1 MITPKTPKNAKKYV
15 CETCDFGCSKQSD
28 WDRHVGTARHQN
40 NNKMITPNAMITPKT
55 PETPIPKIHKCS
67 FCGKEY
73 KHQSGLSAHKKKCS
87 QTEKEP
93 EPPAE
98 KKPELDMN
106 LIIEP
111 IKKMMIDHTQLILEQ
126 AKLATIMATTE
137 NNKLLMNIVEKM
149 ENISKPTISNPH
161 KPFNLNNFLNDT
173 CKNAISFT
181 DFMKSI
187 KVEDDDL
194 VYIRQKGYIA
204 GFTHIFLNSLNRLDK
219 YNRPFWNTD
228 ENRKTI
234 YVKKDDVGWVKDED
248 HKAIKRVVRT
258 GIYNKSFLALQILKD
273 NTPEM
278 SDPEHKKND
287 EWLETFRCIQ
297 GKEPWHKTF
306 QDVENQKEE
315 HSIEKVITRV
325 IQKIKVPKEKC
336 DYTSS

>member
-1 MITPKTPKNAKKYV
+1 MITPKTPENAKKYV
-15 CETCDFGCSKQSD
+15 CEICDFGCSKRCD
-28 WDRHVGTARHQN
+28 WNRHVVTAKHQN
-40 NNKMITPNAMITPKT
+40 NAEMIPSIISITS
-55 PETPIPKIHKCS
+55 ISKIHKCS

-73 KHQSGLSAHKKKCS
+73 KHHSGLSVHKKKCS
-87 QTEKEP
+87 QTEKDP
-93 EPPAE
+93 KPPVE
-98 KKPELDMN
+98 KKPEPDMN
-106 LIIEP
+106 LIIESLTYDFNK
-111 IKKMMIDHTQLILEQ
+111 IVIDHTILLAEQNKLIS
-126 AKLATIMATTE
+126 E

-149 ENISKPTISNPH
+149 ENISKPTISNSH

-187 KVEDDDL
+187 KVDDDDL

-204 GFTHIFLNSLNRLDK
+204 GFTHIFLNNLNHLDK

-228 ENRKTI
+228 EKRKTI

-248 HKAIKRVVRT
+248 NKAIKEVVRK
-258 GIYNKSFLALQILKD
+258 GIYNKSFLALQLLKD

-278 SDPEHKKND
+278 SDPEHKKSY
-287 EWLETFRCIQ
+287 EWLETLRCIQ

-325 IQKIKVPKEKC
+325 IQKIKVPKEKM
-336 DYTSS
+336 

>member
-1 MITPKTPKNAKKYV
+1 MITSITSKTPQKFECKK
-15 CETCDFGCSKQSD
+15 CDFGCSKRGD

-40 NNKMITPNAMITPKT
+40 NNKMIPSITSIT
-55 PETPIPKIHKCS
+55 SISKIHKCS

-98 KKPELDMN
+98 KKQELDMN
-106 LIIEP
+106 LIIESLTHDFNK
-111 IKKMMIDHTQLILEQ
+111 IVIDHTILVTKQNKLIS
-126 AKLATIMATTE
+126 E

-187 KVEDDDL
+187 KVDDDDL

-228 ENRKTI
+228 EKRKTI

-248 HKAIKRVVRT
+248 HKAIKEVVRT
-258 GIYNKSFLALQILKD
+258 GIYNKSFLALQFLKD

-287 EWLETFRCIQ
+287 EWLETLRCIQ

-306 QDVENQKEE
+306 QDIENQKEE
-315 HSIEKVITRV
+315 HSIEKVITCV
-325 IQKIKVPKEKC
+325 IQKIKVSSKEKC
-336 DYTSS
+336 EYTSSS